1 MASLAATLATLL
13 LASAAHAGNP
23 CIGEAVEQYGECQDQ
38 CREDFQIAKDGCL
51 NRDHECVEVC
61 RAERETCRE
70 ESGIDA
76 ALALCNQD
84 LRAAKQRCRDNNPP
98 ESPAL
103 DLCIDQAQVV
113 AFQCRDGA
121 REEARPAL
129 TLCAKQFKVCAKAC
143 PPPDPPSEAVDPV
156 ECKRTAKTIYKEC
169 RATCREDF
177 QFQKD
182 VCLNRDHAC
191 VEQCR
196 ADRDT
201 CRQPFEDDLE
211 SDLAACGATRQLRVD
226 NCKSTYAEGTPERDQ
241 CIDNA
246 QVAAFQCRDAARE
259 KARPGFEGCRL
270 QFRTCAQGCPPAS

>member
-1 MASLAATLATLL
+1 MASLAATFATLL
-13 LASAAHAGNP
+13 VSAAAPAANP

-38 CREDFQIAKDGCL
+38 CREDFQLAKDGCL

-61 RAERETCRE
+61 RAEREVCRE
-70 ESGIDA
+70 ATGLDA
-76 ALALCNQD
+76 ALAECNQS
-84 LRAAKQRCRDNNPP
+84 LRAAKRACRDNNPP
-98 ESPAL
+98 DSPEL

-113 AFQCRDGA
+113 AFQCRDTA
-121 REEARPAL
+121 REAARPAL
-129 TLCAKQFKVCAKAC
+129 KACAKQFKLCGKAC
-143 PPPDPPSEAVDPV
+143 PPPDPPSEAVDPAA
-156 ECKRTAKTIYKEC
+156 CKREAKTAYKTC

-196 ADRDT
+196 ANRDA
-201 CRQPFEDDLE
+201 CRQPVEDE
-211 SDLAACGATRQLRVD
+211 LAADLDACSATRQQQVQ
-226 NCKSTYAEGTPERDQ
+226 NCKDTFAEGSPEREQ

-259 KARPGFEGCRL
+259 EARPGFEGCRL
-270 QFRTCAQGCPPAS
+270 GFRTCAQACPPAP